1 VTRLSFI
8 SRAASALRLHALLF
22 VVGVVA
28 VQPASAAAQQVDLA
42 ALDAYFA
49 KAQQEWPVPGLSIA
63 IVKDGEIVFEK
74 GYGVREVN
82 GDEPVDENTLYAIA
96 SNSKAFT
103 VAALA
108 QLVDAGE
115 LSWDDRVVDHL
126 PWFRLY
132 DDYVTQEMR
141 IRDLLS
147 HRSGLGTYSGDLLWY
162 GTPYTAEEVVRRAR
176 FLEPA
181 YSFRAGY
188 GYSNLMFI
196 AAGEVLRAVSGT
208 GWHETV
214 EEKFFGPLGMTR
226 SVTSTDDLPGID
238 NVATPHKYVR
248 GETLPIEWYNWDA
261 MGSAGGIISSVHDMA
276 QWMMAQLDGGEK
288 DGVRLFSEAAQ
299 REMWKVHN
307 PLAVSPDYQKR
318 YPSTHFRGYGLGWSL
333 ADYRGRKITSHGGG
347 YDGMYS
353 QVMMVPEEKLGIVVL
368 TNAMTG
374 IAGTLTYRVLDAYL
388 GGEERD
394 WSAEALPGWV
404 ASRERFHARQDRAEN
419 ERVPDTTPSLALEAY
434 AGTYGG
440 EMYGDATI
448 EVENGHLVLRILP
461 NPDLVADLEHLHYDT
476 FIVRWRKEL
485 AWFGK
490 GTALFELDAFGNVE
504 EMKLD
509 IPNDDLWFS
518 ELELKRR
525 EPASNGR

>member
-1 VTRLSFI
+1 M
-8 SRAASALRLHALLF
+8 SRAARSNWFRTSVFLLLA
-22 VVGVVA
+22 GLL
-28 VQPASAAAQQVDLA
+28 PAGTLAQQVDIA

-49 KAQQEWPVPGLSIA
+49 KAQQEWPVPGFSIA
-63 IVKDGEIVFEK
+63 IVKDGEIVFER
-74 GYGVREVN
+74 GYGVREV
-82 GDEPVDENTLYAIA
+82 GAEELVDEHTLYAIA

-103 VAALA
+103 SAALA
-108 QLVDAGE
+108 QLVDAGQ
-115 LSWDDRVVDHL
+115 LSWDDRVLDRL

-196 AAGEVLRAVSGT
+196 AAGEVLRAVSGED
-208 GWHETV
+208 WHDVMEAN
-214 EEKFFGPLGMTR
+214 FFEPLGMSR
-226 SVTSTDDLPGID
+226 SVTSTEDLPGME
-238 NVATPHKYVR
+238 NVATPHKYER
-248 GETLPIEWYNWDA
+248 GETIPIGWYNWDA
-261 MGSAGGIISSVHDMA
+261 MGAAGGVISSVHDVA
-276 QWMMAQLDGGEK
+276 QWMMAQLNGGERN
-288 DGVRLFSEAAQ
+288 GVRLFSEEAQ

-307 PLAVSPDYQKR
+307 PLSVSPGYQQR

-333 ADYRGRKITSHGGG
+333 ADYRGRKLTTHGGG

-353 QVMMVPEEKLGIVVL
+353 QVMMVPEERLGIVVL
-368 TNAMTG
+368 TNGMTG

-394 WSAEALPGWV
+394 WSAEMLPGWLK
-404 ASRERFHARQDRAEN
+404 SREDFHARQDRAEV
-419 ERVPDTTPSLALEAY
+419 ERVPNTTPSVTLTEY
-434 AGTYGG
+434 AGRYSS
-440 EMYGDATI
+440 ELYGDATVA
-448 EVENGHLVLRILP
+448 VEDGHLVLRVVP

-476 FIVRWRKEL
+476 FLVRWRSEL

-490 GTALFELDAFGNVE
+490 GTAHFELDASGNVGE
-504 EMKLD
+504 LSLD
-509 IPNDDLWFS
+509 IPNDDLWFH
-518 ELELKRR
+518 ELELERIR
-525 EPASNGR
+525 